1 VQLLEKG
8 LFNMKREDINNL
20 AQLVQKEKLEKLYKE
35 IDNKYKINVLTKPTE
50 QTLLVPVKDPISKSD
65 FYAGEVLVTS
75 TIVQVENTKGWSMV
89 MDTNEELSLFTAV
102 LDACYEANIFK
113 DEIEKV
119 LLEAKEQKEIANK
132 KENKKVNSTK
142 VSFDLM

>member
-1 VQLLEKG
+1 
-8 LFNMKREDINNL
+8 MKREDINNL